1 MQLGVPSEAESG
13 WSRALLG
20 RRRRGALRVAP
31 LHPAAVRSEA
41 RRVEGAKGHPG
52 GWSGLS
58 IEARGRADV
67 AAAMLTGAAAVPQP
81 LCALAQARAA
91 EIYETDSQEGPMAE
105 YVVAGVTGHTGSVVA
120 QTLLD
125 SGRKVRVLVRDP
137 HKAERWKKRGAHVG
151 QADLASAHDLLN
163 ALRGTEA
170 AFFLLPPFPPNTTG
184 VRGKAK
190 KMIDAMVQ
198 AIGGTDVKHVVFVS
212 SMGAHHADGTGPVVL
227 LHDAEQELRTLKT
240 PVTFLR
246 PCYFMENWAP
256 ALPDAKEGLL
266 NTFLPAE
273 LKWSPR
279 RDARRGADRRAQL
292 LLEHPKQHRVV
303 ELAGPEDVG
312 PADVA
317 RVLSKLLG
325 TEVEPMV
332 EPLDQVAEAFTGMGF
347 SPEHAAMYQHLYQGD
362 RLGAPRARSIPSP
375 WSGARTPWSR
385 RSRRCWRSSSP
396 GLSLPPPRRA
406 AISPSPAPG

>member
-1 MQLGVPSEAESG
+1 
-13 WSRALLG
+13 
-20 RRRRGALRVAP
+20 
-31 LHPAAVRSEA
+31 
-41 RRVEGAKGHPG
+41 
-52 GWSGLS
+52 
-58 IEARGRADV
+58 
-67 AAAMLTGAAAVPQP
+67 
-81 LCALAQARAA
+81 
-91 EIYETDSQEGPMAE
+91 MAE

-151 QADLASAHDLLN
+151 QGDLSSPHDLLN

-170 AFFLLPPFPPNTTG
+170 AYLLLPPLPPATTG

-212 SMGAHHADGTGPVVL
+212 SHGAQHADGTGPVVL
-227 LHDAEQELRTLKT
+227 LHDAEQELKTLKT

-246 PCYFMENWAP
+246 ACYFMENWAP

-266 NTFLPAE
+266 NTFLPPE
-273 LKWSPR
+273 LKWPQVAVH
-279 RDARRGADRRAQL
+279 DVGQTAAHL

-303 ELAGPEDVG
+303 ELSGPEDVG

-317 RVLSKLLG
+317 RVLSKLLE
-325 TEVEPMV
+325 TEVEPLV
-332 EPLDQVAEAFTGMGF
+332 EPLDQAAEAFKTMGF
-347 SPEHAAMYQHLYQGD
+347 SPELAAMYQQLYE
-362 RLGAPRARSIPSP
+362 AIA
-375 WSGARTPWSR
+375 SR
-385 RSRRCWRSSSP
+385 RLSP
-396 GLSLPPPRRA
+396 EHPESLVRGKDTLEQALA
-406 AISPSPAPG
+406 AMLAKL